1 MPTSILWADASE
13 LSLEQYERIKEK
25 MLLSNHELI
34 KMLQLITGYDEDT
47 AEELLYE
54 YLGMMHDYL
63 TGDSKLNLLYDSFQE
78 LLNELFDFNVTFI
91 IDTSCLI
98 GFVEVDK

>member
-1 MPTSILWADASE
+1 
-13 LSLEQYERIKEK
+13 

-34 KMLQLITGYDEDT
+34 KMLQRITGYDEET

-63 TGDSKLNLLYDSFQE
+63 TGDSKLNLLNTSFQE
-78 LLNELFDFNVTFI
+78 
-91 IDTSCLI
+91 
-98 GFVEVDK
+98 

>member
-1 MPTSILWADASE
+1 
-13 LSLEQYERIKEK
+13 

-34 KMLQLITGYDEDT
+34 KMLQRITGYDEET

-63 TGDSKLNLLYDSFQE
+63 TGDSKLNFLYTSFQE

-91 IDTSCLI
+91 IDTNCLI